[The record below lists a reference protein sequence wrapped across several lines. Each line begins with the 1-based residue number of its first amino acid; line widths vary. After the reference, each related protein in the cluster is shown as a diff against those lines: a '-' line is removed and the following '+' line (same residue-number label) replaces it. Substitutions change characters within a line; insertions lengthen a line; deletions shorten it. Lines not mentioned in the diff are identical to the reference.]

1 MWMDFKPVMLK
12 TNHRQGDE
20 RLFAEV
26 LNRVRVGE
34 ITDDDQT
41 LMKTRVF
48 PADCSDIKKGC
59 IYIFPTNVEVNKINQ
74 TELKFCV
81 RQNNT

>member
-34 ITDDDQT
+34 ITNDDQT
-41 LMKTRVF
+41 LMQTRVF
-48 PADCSDIKKGC
+48 PEPPGNISENVMQLRVSDDC
-59 IYIFPTNVEVNKINQ
+59 
-74 TELKFCV
+74 
-81 RQNNT
+81 